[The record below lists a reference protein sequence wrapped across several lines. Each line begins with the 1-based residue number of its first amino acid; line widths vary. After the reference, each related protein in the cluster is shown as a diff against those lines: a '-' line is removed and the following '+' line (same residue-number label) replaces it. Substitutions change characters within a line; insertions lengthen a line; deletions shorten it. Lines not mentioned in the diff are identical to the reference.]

1 MYADICRE
9 QYKILVSE
17 AFWFVVWV
25 VLTSPVWAG
34 FGCLQVSCVEN
45 KRGGMHLPKCNLKTH
60 WLTSD
65 DTVAFFPNLSAF
77 ICRYLFIEISRHVV
91 WTCLE
96 LLIKLYTMTSTQER
110 RGGLGPDHHWMHWI
124 SQNIGCYPQ
133 RLYCHQTVGD
143 EFRDCLFSDMQGY
156 CYNLDK
162 HRIARP

>member
-65 DTVAFFPNLSAF
+65 DTLAFFPNLSAF

-96 LLIKLYTMTSTQER
+96 LLIKLYTVTSTQER
-110 RGGLGPDHHWMHWI
+110 RSWPRSPLDVLDLPKYWLLSPKAILSSDGRWRV
-124 SQNIGCYPQ
+124 Q
-133 RLYCHQTVGD
+133 RLSLQWYAGLLLQSG
-143 EFRDCLFSDMQGY
+143 
-156 CYNLDK
+156 
-162 HRIARP
+162 